1 MKFLLLTL
9 VCLMKT
15 IISEDEEKYFQKLN
29 KTTHEKDAIKI
40 LNELIY
46 RNVKFTDF
54 EGLHIMYKRNWIK
67 ASQLIF
73 DFMLNMNVSDVKDE
87 RKNMIKYMRD
97 HIDNLRSIL
106 DGKKKNIVKI
116 SPIFE
121 WSQDNEEIKIRLKF
135 AKNLESPGEKDIQ
148 KFQVN
153 CTREYLLVQGYKTH
167 EDYVAYYYRNLHLYD
182 YILPYTCKAYKETDG
197 TYIVKFTKNQATLYW
212 NFLDQITG
220 DHYNTYTWFDVFT
233 AFDGKAKYTEFRDWA
248 MDNLLNSD
256 LSDHV
261 RDQVEDKNNRIKK
274 IQNVMNF
281 FKSKTSESKNYC
293 LSPID
298 TKYCNLPNINEWE
311 YWMY

>member
-1 MKFLLLTL
+1 MKFILLTIIC
-9 VCLMKT
+9 VIKT
-15 IISEDEEKYFQKLN
+15 ILAEEAEKYFQKLN

-46 RNVKFTDF
+46 KNVKFNDF
-54 EGLHIMYKRNWIK
+54 DNLQLMYKRNWIK

-73 DFMLNMNVSDVKDE
+73 DFMLDVNSASIKEE
-87 RKNMIKYMRD
+87 RKSMVTYMRD
-97 HIDNLRSIL
+97 HINTLKSFL
-106 DGKKKNIVKI
+106 DGKKKNVVKI

-121 WSQDNEEIKIRLKF
+121 WSQDNEEVKIRLKF

-148 KFQVN
+148 KFMVN
-153 CTREYLLVQGYKTH
+153 CTRENLLVQGYKVH

-197 TYIVKFTKNQATLYW
+197 TYIIKFTKNQATLYW

-256 LSDHV
+256 LEDHV
-261 RDQVEDKNNRIKK
+261 RDKVEEKNNRIKK
-274 IQNVMNF
+274 IQNVLNF
-281 FKSKTSESKNYC
+281 FKTKSSESKNYC

>member
-1 MKFLLLTL
+1 MKILLLTI
-9 VCLMKT
+9 VCLVKT
-15 IISEDEEKYFQKLN
+15 ILTNDEEKYFHKLN
-29 KTTHEKDAIKI
+29 KTTHEKEAIKI

-46 RNVKFTDF
+46 KNVKFNDF
-54 EGLHIMYKRNWIK
+54 EGLQIMYKRNWIK

-73 DFMLNMNVSDVKDE
+73 DFMLNIKVADVKDE

-97 HIDNLRSIL
+97 HINNLKSFL

-121 WSQDNEEIKIRLKF
+121 WSQDNEEVKIRLKF

-220 DHYNTYTWFDVFT
+220 DHYNTFTWFDVFT

-261 RDQVEDKNNRIKK
+261 RDQVEEKNNRIKK

-281 FKSKTSESKNYC
+281 FKTKSSESKNYC

-298 TKYCNLPNINEWE
+298 TKYCNLPNYNEWE